1 MKKLITYTLLISTLS
16 LTAQDLHTRNNG
28 ASQNS
33 VIIVRSDNASGDQNQ
48 SQTSDLDF
56 QVWDSNTRLDI
67 PQGRIGMVGE
77 GTSSQAKEA
86 SGRMA
91 FYTTNASYPSPTLF
105 ERMRITE
112 TGNIGIGTTSPNSI
126 LQIGAN
132 ANTTSLFKADGV
144 SSDVSFNGKHTDG
157 NIWSFINSGTGVG
170 TRFYVEDANNSSS
183 RLTFDFKGNS
193 GATNILSGTSN
204 GYVGIG
210 TTTPSH
216 ELTIEGAS
224 SPNIEL
230 KNSNYSNGGFVINR
244 TNYGNQWKWW
254 SESSAMYFG
263 FSTDEVNYSNKL
275 AIKTNGNIGIGTATP
290 DMKLT
295 VKGNI
300 HAEEVK
306 IDLSVPAPDYV
317 FKDDYNLRSIEDVEK
332 FIKVNSHLP
341 EIPSAK
347 EFEQNG
353 VMQAEMDMNLL
364 KKIEELTLY
373 TIQQEKKI
381 KKLENL
387 NQNII
392 KQEKEIKELK
402 GIVEQLIK
410 SQK

>member
-33 VIIVRSDNASGDQNQ
+33 VIIVRSDNASGDQDQ

-77 GTSSQAKEA
+77 GTSSQANEA

-91 FYTTNASYPSPTLF
+91 FYTSNVAYPSPALI

-112 TGNIGIGTTSPNSI
+112 TGNIGMGTFSPISRLHLYENISGSTTLLTLEKYESDI
-126 LQIGAN
+126 NNDSEINLDFIFSDGNNNGKPQARISTV
-132 ANTTSLFKADGV
+132 ANTD
-144 SSDVSFNGKHTDG
+144 
-157 NIWSFINSGTGVG
+157 
-170 TRFYVEDANNSSS
+170 
-183 RLTFDFKGNS
+183 
-193 GATNILSGTSN
+193 TSN
-204 GYVGIG
+204 GLGMEAEGTADIKFWTASANSNTSSLLSERMRITSLGNVGIG
-210 TTTPSH
+210 TTTP
-216 ELTIEGAS
+216 
-224 SPNIEL
+224 
-230 KNSNYSNGGFVINR
+230 
-244 TNYGNQWKWW
+244 
-254 SESSAMYFG
+254 
-263 FSTDEVNYSNKL
+263 
-275 AIKTNGNIGIGTATP
+275 

-295 VKGNI
+295 VRGNI

-317 FKDDYNLRSIEDVEK
+317 FKDDYNLRSIEQVEK
-332 FIKVNSHLP
+332 FVKANSHLP

-381 KKLENL
+381 KRLESLNL
-387 NQNII
+387 KML

-402 GIVEQLIK
+402 GIVEQLIR